1 MKVIKG
7 EYIKPE
13 IKFVKLVG
21 GDVLTIS
28 NTDIYDNGLDDID
41 WDLSNFGGN
50 N

>member
-1 MKVIKG
+1 MKKIKG
-7 EYIKPE
+7 NYTSPE
-13 IKFVKLVG
+13 IKIVKLANS
-21 GDVLTIS
+21 DVLTIS